1 MDNIIINEEN
11 VNENINDNDNK
22 NTSNIFSKL
31 NFDKDDIDMSI
42 FEKDEVKKENIVD
55 EILGE
60 DENIEK
66 EYSSEEN
73 EINDYNLSID
83 QVKKILTEKAIE
95 KYPMLDE
102 YDAKKQSSIRTS
114 RCKWRKK
121 QLEKYINNKDSKKNS
136 SVKKNHFGDSSISDG
151 IIINEDKNNSEI
163 DIDENGNINIS
174 KLEKDNVEKS
184 KKEIKKEII
193 EKTTEEP
200 LEHLFEKIRSYQKVL
215 QYPESSD
222 EDLKKLSKKDLIKC
236 AQTLDK
242 RSSEKAKKV
251 MGGGVKLLMY
261 FGFEMIEKNSDF
273 LNEYDISLKGL
284 SSNARKHEKELIE
297 VTSEVLVETCPEIFP
312 WLECKK
318 TRFAVKIAEIFSDT
332 VFENLDL
339 KRSGMK
345 M

>member
-1 MDNIIINEEN
+1 MDNIINDD
-11 VNENINDNDNK
+11 NENTNENLNEKTNDK

-31 NFDKDDIDMSI
+31 NFDKDDIDFNI

-55 EILGE
+55 EVLGE
-60 DENIEK
+60 NDNIEK
-66 EYSSEEN
+66 EYSSEES

-83 QVKKILTEKAIE
+83 QVKKILTEKAME

-102 YDAKKQSSIRTS
+102 YDSKKQSSIRTS

-121 QLEKYINNKDSKKNS
+121 QLEKYLNNKNSKI
-136 SVKKNHFGDSSISDG
+136 KKGDSSVSDG
-151 IIINEDKNNSEI
+151 IIIDVEKNNSEF
-163 DIDENGNINIS
+163 DIDENGNMNLS
-174 KLEKDNVEKS
+174 KLENKEIEKS
-184 KKEIKKEII
+184 KKEVKKEII
-193 EKTTEEP
+193 EKTTEES

-222 EDLKKLSKKDLIKC
+222 ESLKKLSRKDLIKC

-297 VTSEVLVETCPEIFP
+297 ATSEVLVETCPEIFP

-318 TRFAVKIAEIFSDT
+318 TRFAMKIAEIFGDT
-332 VFENLDL
+332 IVENLDL
-339 KRSGMK
+339 KKSGMK